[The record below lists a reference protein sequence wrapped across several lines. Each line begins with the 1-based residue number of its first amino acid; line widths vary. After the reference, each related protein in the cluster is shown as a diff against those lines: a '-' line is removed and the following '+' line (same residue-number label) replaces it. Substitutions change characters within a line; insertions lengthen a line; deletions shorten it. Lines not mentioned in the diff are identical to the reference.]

1 MASPIRNALVAAA
14 IGAAG
19 LTGAANLV
27 TSYEGYSPTVYID
40 PVGIK
45 TICRGTTSG
54 PLIAKGKATQDECD
68 RATLADLEAAAA
80 VVRSCVPGALT
91 QGEYN
96 AWTSFA
102 LNVGRGAKGKKD
114 GMCMLKSGKTPTH
127 VLLLR
132 AGKPRAA
139 CHMMIQW
146 TNPPALKKG
155 LTRRRTDE
163 MALCLRDLPE
173 DAK

>member
-1 MASPIRNALVAAA
+1 MANPIRNALVASVIA
-14 IGAAG
+14 AAG
-19 LTGAANLV
+19 LTGAFNLV
-27 TSYEGYSPTVYID
+27 DTYEGNSPSVYID

-54 PLIAKGKATQDECD
+54 PLIAKGKATSDECD
-68 RATLADLEAAAA
+68 RATLADLEMAAA
-80 VVRSCVPGALT
+80 VVRSCVTVPLT

-102 LNVGRGAKGKKD
+102 YNVGRGAKGKKD
-114 GMCMLKSGKTPTH
+114 GMCVLKTGAVPSH
-127 VLLLR
+127 VRYLN

-146 TNPPALKKG
+146 TNPAKLKKG

-173 DAK
+173 AAK